1 MISNLGTGIP
11 VIEED
16 VATGEVAE
24 VYADV
29 KRFMQMP
36 VVPNLIKSLSSSPA
50 VMHSHWTAYREF
62 LSRTIL
68 PPSLA
73 GMILYSVAQSN
84 HCEYCSAINE
94 LSCRSY
100 GIDETTLDAVVNDLG
115 AVNPERLRAIL
126 EFVVKAVHYPHEVT
140 RADYDAL
147 RGYGLSNEEIVEVL
161 YLGSI
166 SVLNN
171 ILSDAMKMEVDPM
184 VKEALNTWA

>member
-1 MISNLGTGIP
+1 METIVGTGIP
-11 VIEED
+11 VIEEEE
-16 VATGEVAE
+16 ATGEVADI
-24 VYADV
+24 YAEV

-36 VVPNLIKSLSSSPA
+36 VVPNLVKSLSSSPA
-50 VMHSHWTAYREF
+50 VMHSHWTSYREF

-73 GMILYSVAQSN
+73 GMILYAVAQSN

-94 LSCRSY
+94 MSCRSY
-100 GIDETTLDAVVNDLG
+100 GIDEETLGAMVNDLDS
-115 AVNPERLRAIL
+115 VNPERLRAIL

-140 RADYDAL
+140 RADYDGL
-147 RGYGLSNEEIVEVL
+147 RGNGLTDEEIIEVL

-184 VKEALNTWA
+184 VKQALGRAA